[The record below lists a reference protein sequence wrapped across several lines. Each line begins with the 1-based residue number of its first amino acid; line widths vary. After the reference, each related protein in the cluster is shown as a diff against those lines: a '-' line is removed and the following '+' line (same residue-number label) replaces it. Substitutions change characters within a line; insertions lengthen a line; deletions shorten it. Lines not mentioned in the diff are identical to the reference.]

1 MMQQNYTYTLRV
13 IWACMIRDIRSMLS
27 DRAFTFVG
35 ILTPINAFILM
46 SLFVLAGTQAPTAVV
61 MEDTGPY
68 AQSFYQSLASTNGF
82 KLQITNARE
91 AANLLESGR
100 IVAVITIPA
109 EFDQR
114 IQQNATVKVGVRV
127 NNLNTDFT
135 NDIRRSVPNA
145 ITKFYAKAFPN
156 VVAIT
161 AQEQDAH
168 PHDTDY
174 ISYLTVSVLVIGMLF
189 GGVMHAGTSMSRE
202 WETSTMKELLYS
214 PASRWA
220 IVVGKMLGAFVINIV
235 SSAIVLAVLIG
246 LLGVQPLNW
255 GEVIGFSLLGML
267 IFIAWGTFLGTFMR
281 QRKQVVV
288 FALGLS
294 IPMFFLSGPFGPI
307 SFSAPVIQ
315 VIAQVFPV
323 YYAIVL
329 QQHAFHGFDLNTYGI
344 GVNVLI
350 VSGYALLLVVLAAFA
365 LRKSTL
371 AH

>member
-1 MMQQNYTYTLRV
+1 MKQGYTYTLRV
-13 IWACMIRDIRSMLS
+13 IWACMVRDIRSLLT

-35 ILTPINAFILM
+35 ILTPLNAFILL

-61 MEDTGPY
+61 MQDNGPY
-68 AQSFYQSLASTNGF
+68 AQSFYQSLRSTNGF
-82 KLQITNARE
+82 KLQITSASE
-91 AANLLESGR
+91 ASSLITSGR

-109 EFDQR
+109 DFDQR
-114 IQQNATVKVGVRV
+114 IQQNAPVNVGVKI

-135 NDIRRSVPNA
+135 DDIRRSVPNA
-145 ITKFYAKAFPN
+145 ITKFYAKAFPD
-156 VVAIT
+156 VVAISSR
-161 AQEQDAH
+161 EQDTQ

-174 ISYLTVSVLVIGMLF
+174 ISYLTVSILVIGMLF

-202 WETSTMKELLYS
+202 WETSTMKELLFS
-214 PASRWA
+214 PASRVA
-220 IVVGKMLGAFVINIV
+220 IVVGKMLGAFAVNIV
-235 SSAIVLAVLIG
+235 SAAIVLAILIFG
-246 LLGVQPLNW
+246 IGVRPVHW
-255 GEVIGFSLLGML
+255 GEVIGLSLLDIL
-267 IFIAWGTFLGTFMR
+267 IFIAWGTFLGTFMK

-307 SFSAPVIQ
+307 SFSAPLIQ
-315 VIAQVFPV
+315 VIAQIFPV

-329 QQHAFHGFDLNTYGI
+329 LQHAFHGFDLNTYGI
-344 GVNVLI
+344 QINVLI
-350 VSGYALLLVVLAAFA
+350 VSGYALLLVILAALA